1 MTDKKTTS
9 RLLLQFGGREL
20 VFGFLW
26 ALLIAVIGSIA
37 LRYLTVALAPGWENC
52 IVWVAV
58 TVALATIAVGAMLI
72 GPVWL
77 AKHMR
82 KNNGVGNDR

>member
-1 MTDKKTTS
+1 MTDKQTTS
-9 RLLLQFGGREL
+9 RLLLQYGGSEL
-20 VFGFLW
+20 VFGFVW

-52 IVWVAV
+52 IVWV